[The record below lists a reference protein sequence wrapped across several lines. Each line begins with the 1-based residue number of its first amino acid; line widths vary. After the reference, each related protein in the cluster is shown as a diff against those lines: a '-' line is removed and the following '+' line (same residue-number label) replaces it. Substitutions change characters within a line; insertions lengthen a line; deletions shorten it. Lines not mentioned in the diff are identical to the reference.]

1 MASLR
6 VLIAD
11 DEEPARKKMQRMLEA
26 YQQVELLGEAE
37 NGIQALEMIID
48 LEPDAAFLDIEMPG
62 LNGIEVAQN
71 LPKNHNTQIV
81 FCTAYQE
88 YAVKAFELNSIDYLL
103 KPFNKERLQAAF
115 EKIEKKLAQ
124 NNPPSSIPE
133 DLPHNLQQNGLFF
146 NNKLPIPTA
155 DRYKLVDFDNII
167 LIQVEDRVTYLITN
181 ERKFALHQPLEAFEK
196 KLPPQQ
202 FIRVNRSAIV
212 NLSKVKEFVLWFGHR
227 LKLILENNHEIISS
241 REKSKILKQL
251 LEL

>member
-1 MASLR
+1 MISLR

-11 DEEPARKKMQRMLEA
+11 DEEPASKKMQRMLEA
-26 YQQVELLGEAE
+26 YQQIELIGTAE

-48 LEPDAAFLDIEMPG
+48 LEPDVAFLDIEMPG

-103 KPFNKERLQAAF
+103 KPFNKERLHAAI
-115 EKIEKKLAQ
+115 EKIEKNLAQ
-124 NNPPSSIPE
+124 KTPPTTIPE
-133 DLPHNLQQNGLFF
+133 DLTHNFQQNGIFF
-146 NNKLPIPTA
+146 NNKIPIPTA

-181 ERKFALHQPLEAFEK
+181 ERKFALHQPLESLEK
-196 KLPPQQ
+196 KLPAQQ

-212 NLSKVKEFVLWFGHR
+212 NLSKVKEIVLWFGHR
-227 LKLILENNHEIISS
+227 LKLILENNNEVISS